1 MNPDILFLFG
11 GKPAAFSL
19 YQQLEAQLLERY
31 PDLRIKVAKT
41 QVSFSNRYLFAAASL
56 PRRKKEDHLLVTFG
70 LGYQKISPRIFS
82 STEAARGRWT
92 HHVAVKS
99 AGELDADLFGWL
111 DEAYAFSA
119 VK

>member
-56 PRRKKEDHLLVTFG
+56 PRRKKEDHLIVTFG
-70 LGYQKISPRIFS
+70 LGYQKYPR
-82 STEAARGRWT
+82 
-92 HHVAVKS
+92 
-99 AGELDADLFGWL
+99 
-111 DEAYAFSA
+111 AFSPQPRPRA
-119 VK
+119 DAGHTMLP